1 MSLQSRRE
9 YLEKIRARY
18 GRVGRQYKT
27 RILDEFCANCGYHRK
42 HAVRLLGSPKVK
54 SLKRPGPK
62 LKYGQ
67 ALLGPLKELWLA
79 SDQLCSKRLH
89 AALKDWVPYLKA
101 PTGVKDQLLRMSP
114 ATIDRKLRPL
124 RAQVGRQRRSG
135 TKPGSLLKRHIPIRT
150 SNADITQ
157 AGFIEADTVAH
168 CGGSMAGDFVWTL
181 TFTDV
186 ATGYTLCR
194 AVWNKA
200 HTAIHQ
206 QLRELEARLP
216 FALLAFDC
224 DNGSEFL
231 NQALVEHFRKRPKP
245 VAFTRCRPYHKND
258 QAHVEQKNWTAVRQ
272 LIGYDRLDCPAAVEA
287 LNDLYSQE
295 WDWYVNFFCP
305 TLKLRD
311 KQRVGGRYVKR
322 FEAPRTPYQRLL
334 HSPAVSPAEKQR
346 LRELRGHLNPFQ
358 LRERIER
365 KLKHLFA
372 LVRDQRRAADAG
384 GASWRLAAAH
394 GSFYPAFQ
402 NPKPMSKTSHTLGN
416 LQCESTK
423 PDPQPAFGNILP

>member
-9 YLEKIRARY
+9 YLEKISDRY

-27 RILDEFCANCGYHRK
+27 KILDEFCANCGYHRK
-42 HAVRLLGSPKVK
+42 HALRLLRRGKVRRRT
-54 SLKRPGPK
+54 RPGPK
-62 LKYGQ
+62 LRYGPQ
-67 ALLGPLKELWLA
+67 LLGPLKELWLA
-79 SDQLCSKRLH
+79 SDQLCSKRLQ

-101 PTGVKDQLLRMSP
+101 PVAVKEQLLQMSP

-124 RAQVGRQRRSG
+124 RAQLGRQHRSG

-157 AGFIEADTVAH
+157 AGYIEADTVAH

-206 QLRELEARLP
+206 QLRELEGRLP
-216 FALLAFDC
+216 FALQAFDC

-231 NQALVEHFRKRPKP
+231 NQVLLDHFHKRPRP
-245 VAFTRCRPYHKND
+245 IAFTRCRPYHKND

-272 LIGYDRLDCPAAVEA
+272 LIGYERLDCPQAVEV
-287 LNDLYSQE
+287 LNDLYRQE

-305 TLKLRD
+305 TLKLQN
-311 KQRVGGRYVKR
+311 KQRVGARYVKR
-322 FEAPRTPYQRLL
+322 YEHPRTPYERLI
-334 HSPAVSPAEKQR
+334 HSPAVSPKEKER
-346 LRELRGHLNPFQ
+346 LSQLRRQLNPFK
-358 LRERIER
+358 LRQRIEG

-372 LVRDQRRAADAG
+372 LVRHQRRVADAG
-384 GASWRLAAAH
+384 GASWRLAAAP
-394 GSFYPAFQ
+394 GSFYPAFK
-402 NPKPMSKTSHTLGN
+402 NSKSMSQTSPHPG
-416 LQCESTK
+416 
-423 PDPQPAFGNILP
+423 